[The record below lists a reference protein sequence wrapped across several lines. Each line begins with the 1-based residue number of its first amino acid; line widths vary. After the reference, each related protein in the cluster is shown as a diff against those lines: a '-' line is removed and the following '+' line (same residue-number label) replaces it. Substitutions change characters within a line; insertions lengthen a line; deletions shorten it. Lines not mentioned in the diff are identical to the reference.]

1 MEKPAWKKEH
11 RPTFH
16 CDLTVSWYDPS
27 ASSIHPVIV
36 NFFCENEK
44 RRYEATK
51 KKSDL
56 LKRQM
61 KF

>member
-16 CDLTVSWYDPS
+16 RDLTVSW
-27 ASSIHPVIV
+27 
-36 NFFCENEK
+36 
-44 RRYEATK
+44 